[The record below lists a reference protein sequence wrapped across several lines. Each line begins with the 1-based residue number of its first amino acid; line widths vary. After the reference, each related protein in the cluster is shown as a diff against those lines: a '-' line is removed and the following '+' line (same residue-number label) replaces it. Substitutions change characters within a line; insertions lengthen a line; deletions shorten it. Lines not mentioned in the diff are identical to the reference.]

1 MPVEG
6 QALPLA
12 LQRVPQRPLREGE
25 RADAKRAVPAYL
37 RGQPSQETFYEGPAG
52 RFSHI
57 NFRGRDAVPGKEM
70 LMKIRLTAVL
80 LAAMIMTAPLPC
92 MAGEVEGPI
101 DQDPQEEQAL
111 EEDAP
116 GEEAP
121 AEEGV
126 LPAEDAMAGGT
137 GEGLPAAELPEEV
150 LEEELPELAS
160 GWKETAKGTLYY
172 VSGRPVTGWKTIGGR
187 TYYFGNDGLMRTLWQ
202 TINGF
207 RYYFG
212 TDGAQATG
220 FRTINGCRYYFY
232 PRTQN
237 KKYKGTMAKNWVTIN
252 KKTYYFAADGAMRT
266 GWQTLNGCRYYFGTD
281 GVQRLGLQKVGGDT
295 YYFYKSTIKKY
306 KGHYKGAAAT
316 GVVESGNKYYYMQKS
331 GKDKYKAYKGI
342 HYFGSADDKLEGSG
356 FTYYVG
362 HNFVYFNQD
371 GSLYDGLDEEI
382 IKVGSGRYYHLG
394 YGLLTTGFKKVDG
407 KIYYFDKDTARMKTG
422 WVWASDSEGS
432 VMDGKYAGFEST
444 RRTEAWWYF
453 GSDGAFQ
460 PKKGW
465 QTIGGRKF
473 YFGSYKDSVYG
484 IRDMYFDYP
493 MMLAGQARVGGKY
506 YIFNT
511 KDGMQ
516 TGWINGDD
524 IRPGRACNGGGK
536 GSKYYAGSD
545 GVVKTGWQKIGGRTY
560 YFAPSANDKGYVG
573 QLLTGSNIYK
583 ASKSGLSYMFEMKYY
598 KKVNGTDQYKVRIG
612 NAWYVINKDGSLVK
626 KL

>member
-1 MPVEG
+1 MPKG
-6 QALPLA
+6 LFQHAPGDGLF
-12 LQRVPQRPLREGE
+12 
-25 RADAKRAVPAYL
+25 
-37 RGQPSQETFYEGPAG
+37 QEAFYEGPAG
-52 RFSHI
+52 RFLHI

-92 MAGEVEGPI
+92 MAGEAEGPI
-101 DQDPQEEQAL
+101 DQDPQEVQAL

-116 GEEAP
+116 EEGAP
-121 AEEGV
+121 AEEDIP
-126 LPAEDAMAGGT
+126 PAEDAAAGGT
-137 GEGLPAAELPEEV
+137 GEELPAAELPEEV

-202 TINGF
+202 TLNGF

-237 KKYKGTMAKNWVTIN
+237 KNYKGTMAKNWATIN
-252 KKTYYFAADGAMRT
+252 SKTYYFAADGAMRT

-281 GVQRLGLQKVGGDT
+281 GVQRLGLQKIGGDT

-331 GKDKYKAYKGI
+331 GKDKYKALTGICALPERIDSQVFTLDKGT
-342 HYFGSADDKLEGSG
+342 L
-356 FTYYVG
+356 
-362 HNFVYFNQD
+362 VYFTED
-371 GSLYDGLDEEI
+371 GSLYDGPDWSI
-382 IKVGSGRYYHLG
+382 ISIGSSKYFHESSGRLG
-394 YGLLTTGFKKVDG
+394 TGFKVMDG
-407 KIYYFDKDTARMKTG
+407 KLYYFASSAKMRTG
-422 WVWASDSEGS
+422 WVWASADEGS
-432 VMDGKYAGFEST
+432 IIDGRYAGFESA
-444 RRTEAWWYF
+444 RRTKAWWYF
-453 GSDGAFQ
+453 GNDGAFQ
-460 PKKGW
+460 AKKGW
-465 QTIGGRKF
+465 QTISGKKF
-473 YFGSYKDSVYG
+473 YFGSYKDSVYN
-484 IRDMYFDYP
+484 IKNPYFAYP
-493 MMLAGQARVGGKY
+493 MMLAGQAKVNGKY

-511 KDGMQ
+511 KDGLQ
-516 TGWINGDD
+516 TGWITGDEM
-524 IRPGRACNGGGK
+524 PAGKAANGGGK
-536 GSKYYAGSD
+536 GARFYAGSD
-545 GVVKTGWQKIGGRTY
+545 GAVKTGWQKIGGRTY
-560 YFAPSANDKGYVG
+560 YLAPSANHKGYIG

-598 KKVNGTDQYKVRIG
+598 KKVNGTDQYKVKIG